1 MKKFLLALSA
11 AFTVAGSSAADP
23 GFVSSSKRGFNL
35 SGNGFEL
42 SCLSQV
48 IAASPDWQLRYYTVN
63 APMTYQ
69 NSEDGRFAAMIQ
81 NGNDDVFKLP
91 IYRATAGDNGF
102 LIEMEGVLVSDLP
115 TGMEYTAM
123 MMPVRLLSGAEY
135 TAKLD
140 DGSAVS
146 GTIPE
151 NYDKTMVHYYFKGA
165 REMTFNTRYGRLAV
179 SVQEGPAL
187 NLGDRRYNQFENR
200 NGFWLGSEQFMI
212 EKNVPVKS
220 RILVT
225 FEPNDAI
232 QTAVIREV
240 ENTTA
245 ELEPKADLVAAPP
258 PAVRP
263 MLPAVKEIART
274 GKEYAPAGE
283 ENIAISGVDA
293 VETARLSRAV
303 DRVLGKQTGVPVD
316 KLSLKITVDPE
327 NPVKNNPEGYRLS
340 VSPDGVVI
348 ASATPRGAFYA
359 LQTLRNLY
367 NPKTA
372 AFSGAEIV
380 DWPDLAYR
388 GAMFL
393 IDDYSTVFH
402 KDLIENILA
411 PLKMNEIIMEC
422 EYAKWDTTAA
432 LHRPGAISKEQ
443 IRELI
448 AVANDNYMDASPL
461 FQTLG
466 HCEWLFGE
474 NADRNPDWAEDPDFP
489 YAYNVSAPGLYDFMD
504 ATLDEIVETFN
515 HPKYLHIGHDEVF
528 FFQDAKFPNR
538 PENLAKGAKK
548 IIYDD
553 IMHYYNYAKQRNMR
567 LMIWHDMFVTK
578 QECPE
583 NGFGGEPHHIAE
595 LRPQLPK
602 DIVIADWR
610 YAGTY
615 TDYPDVRAFRND
627 GFDVIGA
634 TWYDKGNHEHLTPAV
649 KAAGGIGMLQT
660 VWNGYF
666 GNRDVLFDGFNQV
679 APYTRTATWSWDARP
694 EANRYDSH
702 ELASAMLDPLK
713 TLPSGPGFAVDL
725 DGAAN
730 IEITPENNPFLYGDA
745 SAAAVMLAPESV
757 RVGQVFF
764 DLPKIDGNPAAVT
777 VQSKLNPGAP
787 REVVVPLNGVEAS
800 RLFFLH
806 TTMDE
811 QLERFEPV
819 AKLTAI
825 YADGSMA
832 DIPVKYY
839 SEIAPMS
846 DEDNF
851 KLGPSNRLRNG
862 DAKIWYSTWENPAPE
877 MPIRAVIVEPVAK
890 HLSYYLFGISAQK

>member
-1 MKKFLLALSA
+1 MKRFLSALSA
-11 AFTVAGSSAADP
+11 VFSVAVLSAADP
-23 GFVSSSKRGFNL
+23 GFVSASKRGFNL

-69 NSEDGRFAAMIQ
+69 NSADGRSAAMVQ
-81 NGNDDVFKLP
+81 NGKDDVFKLP
-91 IYRATAGDNGF
+91 VYRATADESGF
-102 LIEMEGVLVSDLP
+102 LIEMEGELVSDLP
-115 TGMEYTAM
+115 TGIEYTAM
-123 MMPVRLLSGAEY
+123 MMPVRLLSGADF
-135 TAKLD
+135 TAKLT
-140 DGSAVS
+140 DGSTVS
-146 GTIPE
+146 GKIPE
-151 NYDKTMVHYYFKGA
+151 NYDKTSVYYYFKDA
-165 REMTFNTRYGRLAV
+165 REMTFDTRYGRLTV
-179 SVQEGPAL
+179 SVLEGPAL
-187 NLGDRRYNQFENR
+187 NLGDRRFNQFENR
-200 NGFWLGSEQFMI
+200 HGFWLGSEQFMI

-220 RILVT
+220 RIKVA
-225 FEPNDAI
+225 FEPNSDI
-232 QTAVIREV
+232 QTAVIRD
-240 ENTTA
+240 TA
-245 ELEPKADLVAAPP
+245 GAKTETVVKDDLVTPLP

-263 MLPAVKEIART
+263 MLPAVKEITRT
-274 GKEYAPAGE
+274 GEIYIPTGKKQVVL
-283 ENIAISGVDA
+283 SGLDA
-293 VETARLSRAV
+293 AETDRLSRAV

-316 KLSLKITVDPE
+316 KIALNITVDPAK
-327 NPVKNNPEGYRLS
+327 PIHDNPEGYFLS
-340 VSPDGVVI
+340 VTPEGVNI
-348 ASATPRGAFYA
+348 SSATPRGAFYA
-359 LQTLRNLY
+359 VQTLRNLY
-367 NPKTA
+367 DPKTGGFA
-372 AFSGAEIV
+372 GASVV

-474 NADRNPDWAEDPDFP
+474 NADQNLDWAEDPSFP

-504 ATLDEIVETFN
+504 ATLNEIVETFN

-538 PENLAKGAKK
+538 PENIAKGAKK

-553 IMHYYNYAKQRNMR
+553 IMHYYDYAKKNNMR

-578 QECPE
+578 AECPE

-595 LRPQLPK
+595 LRPELPK

-615 TDYPDVRAFRND
+615 TDYPDVEAFRKD

-634 TWYDKGNHEHLTPAV
+634 TWYDKGNHENLTPAV
-649 KAAGGIGMLQT
+649 KAAGGFGMLQT
-660 VWNGYF
+660 IWNGYF
-666 GNRDVLFDGFNQV
+666 GNRNVMFDGFNQV

-694 EANRYDSH
+694 EANRYNSH
-702 ELASAMLDPLK
+702 ELASAMLNPLK
-713 TLPSGPGFAVDL
+713 TLPAGSGGAIDL
-725 DGAAN
+725 DAVAN

-745 SAAAVMLAPESV
+745 STAAAMLATENV

-777 VQSKLNPGAP
+777 VRSKLNPTAP
-787 REVVVPLNGVEAS
+787 GEVVIPLNGVEAS

-811 QLERFEPV
+811 QLERFDPV
-819 AKLTAI
+819 AKITAV
-825 YADGSMA
+825 YADGSLA
-832 DIPVKYY
+832 DVPVKYY
-839 SEIAPMS
+839 SEIAPMN

-851 KLGPSNRLRNG
+851 KLGPANSLRSG
-862 DAKIWYSTWENPAPE
+862 DAKIWYSTWENPAPK
-877 MPIRAVIVEPVAK
+877 MPLRSLIIEPVSK
-890 HLSYYLFGISAQK
+890 HLSYYLFGLSAQK